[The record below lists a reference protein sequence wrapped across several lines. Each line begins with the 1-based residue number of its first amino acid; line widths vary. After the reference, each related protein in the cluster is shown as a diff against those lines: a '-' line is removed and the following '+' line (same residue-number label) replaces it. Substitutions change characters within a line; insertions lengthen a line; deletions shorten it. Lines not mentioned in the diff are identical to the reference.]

1 MKPGSLL
8 RPAPERLGLYHISSV
23 EIGNRP
29 DILHLDYQ
37 TVMMCP
43 HDGFMLFLGGVDI
56 TDGYDMRQV
65 MCNGVVG
72 WVSEEMVEVVDE
84 TR

>member
-8 RPAPERLGLYHISSV
+8 RPAPERLGFYHISSV

-29 DILHLDYQ
+29 DIFHLDYQ

-43 HDGFMLFLGGVDI
+43 RDGFMLFLGGVDI
-56 TDGYDMRQV
+56 TDRFDMRQV

-72 WVSEEMVEVVDE
+72 WVSEEMVEAVDE